1 MLVVCEG
8 EEGVVVGGG
17 GVVVMGFAEVVV
29 VTGGGVWLPVGG
41 GGGGGGL
48 PGFGGGTVPLVEVV
62 GGAVVLDGVLVELPL
77 VVVGPG
83 VVVEDWPGTTVA
95 SETRS
100 PRTASPPPE
109 VLPCSAAEV
118 VTRVATVANRVAVA
132 SATAPSTAVPG
143 TRWPC
148 FTGATGSALTCR
160 TPASTPS
167 RGCPGP
173 CPVR

>member
-1 MLVVCEG
+1 MLVVCDVLDD
-8 EEGVVVGGG
+8 VVV
-17 GVVVMGFAEVVV
+17 GVVVMGLADVVV
-29 VTGGGVWLPVGG
+29 VTGGWVGLFVVGGG

-48 PGFGGGTVPLVEVV
+48 PGSGGGETPLLEVV
-62 GGAVVLDGVLVELPL
+62 DGAVVLDGLLVDELGVVVVLDVV

-83 VVVEDWPGTTVA
+83 TTGA

-100 PRTASPPPE
+100 PRTGSLPPE

-148 FTGATGSALTCR
+148 FTGATASALTCR